1 MLVNQIA
8 VFLENSKGR
17 LNELASVL
25 AKEHIDML
33 TMTIADT
40 QDFGIVRI
48 ITTDNSRALSVLKN
62 DGFTVTETELIGI
75 EVNDVPGALAR
86 VLKVLAGGNI
96 DIEYLYSYARTE
108 GHNAIILIK
117 VQEVSK
123 ALEVLSKGD
132 VRVLEHKLG

>member
-48 ITTDNSRALSVLKN
+48 ITTDNSRAVSVLKN